1 MLLPKEKKIQNS
13 RHVIPG
19 SLINNFA
26 SRELSKHT
34 KKNIVMLA
42 RAKKS
47 TTDVNIDDKS
57 KSPHILAS
65 TESSQEQKE
74 KSAELNLSNNKERN
88 EWLTDNSL
96 NDAERQPSMRQ

>member
-1 MLLPKEKKIQNS
+1 
-13 RHVIPG
+13 
-19 SLINNFA
+19 
-26 SRELSKHT
+26 
-34 KKNIVMLA
+34 MLA

-57 KSPHILAS
+57 KSPHILAG

-74 KSAELNLSNNKERN
+74 KWAELNLSNNKERN